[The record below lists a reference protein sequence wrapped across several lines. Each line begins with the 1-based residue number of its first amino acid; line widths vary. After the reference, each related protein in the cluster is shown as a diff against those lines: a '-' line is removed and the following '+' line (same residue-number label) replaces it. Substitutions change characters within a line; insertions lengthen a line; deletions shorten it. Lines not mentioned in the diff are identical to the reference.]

1 MLKTVTVNQWHLWF
15 QSPWQLI
22 WLNHFWNLTS
32 DTEVRWSELSV
43 GSATYI
49 FYLNRC
55 CSWVH
60 ETLTLNLLK
69 NHFVKGCYNMCDWN
83 INSSTHRSQNGQN
96 LFLLWEHTENQT
108 SRLWGKKEWS
118 KVVKGLAKQIFLSS
132 TMGNVGRTVLR
143 ICIPG

>member
-22 WLNHFWNLTS
+22 WLNRFWNLTS
-32 DTEVRWSELSV
+32 DTEVRWSGLSV
-43 GSATYI
+43 GSASYI
-49 FYLNRC
+49 FFLNRC

-69 NHFVKGCYNMCDWN
+69 NHSAKGATICATEILTIQPIGVKMAKTYFSFENTQRIKHQGCEEK
-83 INSSTHRSQNGQN
+83 R
-96 LFLLWEHTENQT
+96 
-108 SRLWGKKEWS
+108 EWS

-132 TMGNVGRTVLR
+132 TMGNVWRTVLR